1 MGKIVWDEKKIEEF
15 QQDGCGLGEGANYK
29 PWIRVEQ
36 VASEGRA
43 RRAHSLKTGRM
54 HHFLSDGEAKLFYG
68 AEWDDSVLD
77 IREQFPLPREET
89 QRVAEQLRIAHP
101 HYVDTKVPMV
111 MTADF
116 LLTIQS
122 ASGKELVAFNVKVD
136 SAAEDEITM
145 AKLEIQRAFF
155 AENGIK
161 HHLIFG
167 SRMPKQVMANIEAIR
182 TSLVKPDEPERFVG
196 CFPELELAMTQQVDR
211 WQGSEM
217 PLNTYCSEFDG
228 MHGLPRA
235 TALRIAKILM
245 AKKVIKVPLA
255 SKNLTKEPLSKFPHD
270 TAAIKSRNR
279 A

>member
-1 MGKIVWDEKKIEEF
+1 MGRIVWNEKKIEEL
-15 QQDGCGLGEGANYK
+15 QRDGCGLGEGANYK

-36 VASEGRA
+36 VSSEGRA
-43 RRAHSLKTGRM
+43 RRAHSLKTGRT
-54 HHFLSDGEAKLFYG
+54 HHLLSDGEAKVFYG
-68 AEWDDSVLD
+68 GEWDESVLD
-77 IREQFPLPREET
+77 IREQFPLPREDT

-101 HYVDTKVPMV
+101 QYVDTKVPMV
-111 MTADF
+111 MTTDF

-122 ASGKELVAFNVKVD
+122 ASSKELVALNVKVD

-167 SRMPKQVMANIEAIR
+167 SRMPKQVITNIESIR

-196 CFPELELAMTQQVDR
+196 CFPELELAMTQQLDR
-211 WQGSEM
+211 WQGSAV

-228 MHGLPRA
+228 MRGLPRG

-245 AKKVIKVPLA
+245 AKKIIKAPLT
-255 SKNLTKEPLSKFPHD
+255 SKNLTKESLREFPHD